1 MRDALL
7 VARVEFLR
15 RLRNR
20 SALFTAFVGPLV
32 LAIVFGVI
40 MGGTASVSISI
51 GLVDLDRSEISND
64 FIAALTDAEPDP
76 GASDAGNPV
85 SFQIIDAGTARDAV
99 DDGEVDA
106 AIVIPSGF
114 GEATVS
120 GPSVPIEVLR
130 DPTGQVAGAIAESI
144 ARQFTLG
151 IANQGLLFATAF
163 SNGVALDATDPEL
176 QSSLFRGVRTEGP
189 GGTSLDATAFYGVA
203 MSILFLFFTASFAAR
218 SLIAEKRTG
227 LVGRMLATATA
238 PASIL
243 VGKVL
248 AIAALGLSGFVT
260 VWLATE
266 LIFGASWGNPIAV
279 LITMCAT
286 VTAIS
291 GVAMFVCGLA
301 RTELQ
306 ADSYASIAAFALAL
320 LGGNF
325 VGPGQAPDA
334 LERVAKL
341 TPNGQAID
349 AFARIAA
356 DGAGVGDVI
365 GQLAVLAGFAI
376 VLGALGLVRIR
387 RVIVS

>member
-1 MRDALL
+1 MPCASLL
-7 VARVEFLR
+7 A
-15 RLRNR
+15 
-20 SALFTAFVGPLV
+20 PW
-32 LAIVFGVI
+32 
-40 MGGTASVSISI
+40 
-51 GLVDLDRSEISND
+51 
-64 FIAALTDAEPDP
+64 
-76 GASDAGNPV
+76 
-85 SFQIIDAGTARDAV
+85 
-99 DDGEVDA
+99 
-106 AIVIPSGF
+106 
-114 GEATVS
+114 
-120 GPSVPIEVLR
+120 
-130 DPTGQVAGAIAESI
+130 
-144 ARQFTLG
+144 LG

-163 SNGVALDATDPEL
+163 SNGVVLDATDPEL